1 MRRVTV
7 VLLALG
13 LLGTAAA
20 AEEIGVAQVVKPQVL
35 AFPPRKPSHDL
46 VERDPIER
54 GLRVKLIRGEAF
66 LQVFF
71 TPAFGCK
78 LKTYKGGK
86 ISDVVTLV
94 GASDAVLGDPARSC
108 APAVRFN
115 SGKLNLAQ
123 LPGEPPFDVDTP
135 ETRSIVQG
143 TYVRFLAAVSS
154 PAGSRRSFNRG
165 KLNLAQ
171 LLGEPPFAA
180 DTSET
185 GSIEHGTYVR
195 FLADP
200 IVGTFVGVDEG
211 VVTVQAK
218 AGGDPVE
225 VEAGEWVLVPPG
237 GLASHPAPLHHLDEP
252 DDSPF
257 RMGDFTTQPP
267 RRPPG

>member
-1 MRRVTV
+1 MRRVTAA
-7 VLLALG
+7 LLAIG
-13 LLGTAAA
+13 LLGTSAA

-123 LPGEPPFDVDTP
+123 LPGEPPF
-135 ETRSIVQG
+135 
-143 TYVRFLAAVSS
+143 
-154 PAGSRRSFNRG
+154 
-165 KLNLAQ
+165 
-171 LLGEPPFAA
+171 AA